1 MTNSE
6 YAVQIYCRVFNKGL
20 DNGDAY
26 VRGILDAI
34 DALEP
39 RERIALDCHYRL
51 GQSLVMTG
59 IAMGDV
65 SQHAAKNAI
74 DKAFLKLRHPSRH
87 KDMSVSAILE
97 RRQRLLDDANAKIE
111 KLYESLELL
120 ISGEPIDLV
129 IQAELDA
136 RKQSVCE
143 LGFSTRTYNHL
154 LRAGIRTT
162 DALLKLET
170 LEELAAKPGFGAKSR
185 DNLISKMRE
194 HGYDDWVDRMELEIS
209 IGRLI

>member
-6 YAVQIYCRVFNKGL
+6 YAIQIYLRVFNKAL

-26 VRGILDAI
+26 VRGILDAV

-39 RERIALDCHYRL
+39 RERMALDCHYRL

-59 IAMGDV
+59 IAMWG
-65 SQHAAKNAI
+65 SSPKAAKNAI
-74 DKAFLKLRHPSRH
+74 DKAFLKLRNPSRH
-87 KDMSVSAILE
+87 KDMSVSAMLE
-97 RRQRLLDDANAKIE
+97 RRDNLLADASAKIE

-120 ISGEPIDLV
+120 ISGAPIDPV

-162 DALLKLET
+162 DVILKLET
-170 LEELAAKPGFGAKSR
+170 LEELVARPGFGVKSR
-185 DNLISKMRE
+185 DELLSKMRE
-194 HGYDDWVDRMELEIS
+194 HGYDDWADRMELEIS
-209 IGRLI
+209 IVT